1 MLGGP
6 STHQFHQQDD
16 EAVALGLVGKL
27 LET

>member
-16 EAVALGLVGKL
+16 EVVALGLVGKL
-27 LET
+27 FET